1 VFLAARKA
9 GDAAIGGNCAGHCSN
24 DLVEFNIT
32 FYGFHG
38 KNQVIKGGYFCCKA
52 LFICSSRKDKRH
64 LYPAGIK
71 GGMMIGLI
79 IKYTINDDLEDT
91 KDAVYC
97 AKGIGR
103 A

>member
-1 VFLAARKA
+1 
-9 GDAAIGGNCAGHCSN
+9 
-24 DLVEFNIT
+24 
-32 FYGFHG
+32 
-38 KNQVIKGGYFCCKA
+38 
-52 LFICSSRKDKRH
+52 
-64 LYPAGIK
+64 
-71 GGMMIGLI
+71 MIGLI